1 MKQHLRILAV
11 LVFIVC
17 FGDCIKMNAQT
28 LEFTPLTIQKLPQSV
43 DDFLTLRD
51 ALGQTPNSGAACFLT
66 ALLVYANNTDLGTKL
81 LTMSIDRNLLIQGNG
96 YNGFQP
102 KITDLASFRTVL
114 VQKSYFFNTFVSGTL
129 AEMNYQLPSANLAFD
144 FVRNPP
150 AMYKEAGENYR
161 VLVKCG
167 ADSKPRMLKM
177 RKDYKGFWKVYD
189 WSSILAE
196 FPKKNNG

>member
-17 FGDCIKMNAQT
+17 FVSCIKINAQA
-28 LEFTPLTIQKLPQSV
+28 LEFTPISIKKLPQNV
-43 DDFLTLRD
+43 DEFLILRE
-51 ALGQTPNSGAACFLT
+51 ALGQTPNGGAVCFLV
-66 ALLVYANNTDLGTKL
+66 ALLVYASNTNLGIKL
-81 LTMSIDRNLLIQGNG
+81 LTMSIDRDLLIQGNG

-102 KITDLASFRTVL
+102 KMTDLASFQAIL

-129 AEMNYQLPSANLAFD
+129 AEQNYQLPNTNLTFD

-150 AMYKEAGENYR
+150 AMYKEAVENYR
-161 VLVKCG
+161 LLVKCT
-167 ADSKPRMLKM
+167 ADSKPRMLKV
-177 RKDYKGFWKVYD
+177 RKDYRGFWKVYD

-196 FPKKNNG
+196 FTKKSNG